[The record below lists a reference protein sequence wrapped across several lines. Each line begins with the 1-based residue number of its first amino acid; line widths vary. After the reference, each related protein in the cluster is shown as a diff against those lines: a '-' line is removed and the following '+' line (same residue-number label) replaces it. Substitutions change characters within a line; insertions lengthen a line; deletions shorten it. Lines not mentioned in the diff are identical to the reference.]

1 MNKLPFNVAYHTPV
15 KPSQERV
22 EEVLALLGDELA
34 TVSMDAVRHVDLLM
48 RACAYGDV
56 PRSHDTSDLGALL
69 RRLVDAWRRLG
80 AP

>member
-1 MNKLPFNVAYHTPV
+1 MTKLPPDAWYHPPIDPAV
-15 KPSQERV
+15 ERV

-69 RRLVDAWRRLG
+69 RRLVDAWQRLG